1 MMRRSRGDRPTERE
15 KMDFIVTYRA
25 GDGTLRDERMEAASR
40 AECVAGCR
48 SRGIA
53 PIRIADGGGRAVSKP
68 PRGDDRSGTKP
79 GMWRVAV
86 LAAILAAVAGGAWW
100 WCGGRGATA
109 LPAAREDTRT
119 PKAEKPKAEKPAK
132 MKPTS
137 MPVSET
143 NLAVK
148 VKKPKVIPKPDF
160 FSKPREE
167 WTSREK
173 ALAMRYWIQNTNN
186 IITGID
192 LRTRVPPPAY
202 SNAVQEL
209 MAAYT
214 IPGADC
220 IPFGRIT
227 DAEAR
232 AMIETKVTYG
242 VDDPE
247 EVLEQKAIVVE
258 MMKELKEYMDG
269 GGHAQT
275 YFDKLEQR
283 QQLENE
289 TMMTVRDEV
298 AKLRRE
304 GDYEGA
310 KAALEAYNEYLKSK
324 GLPPIRMKTGPGRK
338 KEEGRK

>member
-1 MMRRSRGDRPTERE
+1 MT
-15 KMDFIVTYRA
+15 FTITYRA
-25 GDGTLRDERMEAASR
+25 KNGALREETVEAASR
-40 AECVAGCR
+40 AECVAECR
-48 SRGIA
+48 KRGIA
-53 PIRIADGGGRAVSKP
+53 PTKITEGGRASTRAAGTGGNSK
-68 PRGDDRSGTKP
+68 RTTGR
-79 GMWRVAV
+79 WVVAAV
-86 LAAILAAVAGGAWW
+86 VVAAVAGGVWW
-100 WCGGRGATA
+100 WIGGRGATA
-109 LPAAREDTRT
+109 LPAEKPA
-119 PKAEKPKAEKPAK
+119 KHKVEKPKAEKPAK
-132 MKPTS
+132 PAAKPAAE
-137 MPVSET
+137 PVKET
-143 NLAVK
+143 NLPVK
-148 VKKPKVIPKPDF
+148 VEKPKKVPKPDF

-186 IITGID
+186 VITGID

-220 IPFGRIT
+220 VPFGRIT

-232 AMIETKVTYG
+232 AMIETEITSG
-242 VDDPE
+242 PDDPE
-247 EVLEQKAIVVE
+247 ELVEQKATVAAMI
-258 MMKELKEYMDG
+258 KELKEYMDG

-283 QQLENE
+283 QQLETE

-298 AKLRRE
+298 SRLRRE

-310 KAALEAYNEYLKSK
+310 KAALDTYNEYLKSK
-324 GLPPIRMKTGPGRK
+324 GLPTIRMKTGPGRK
-338 KEEGRK
+338 KEEGQK

>member
-1 MMRRSRGDRPTERE
+1 MT
-15 KMDFIVTYRA
+15 FTITYRA
-25 GDGTLRDERMEAASR
+25 KDGALREEAVEAASR
-40 AECVAGCR
+40 AECVAECR
-48 SRGIA
+48 RRGIA
-53 PIRIADGGGRAVSKP
+53 PTKITEGGKGRDKRGTSRSAARVDARP
-68 PRGDDRSGTKP
+68 PSQRRLTGK
-79 GMWRVAV
+79 
-86 LAAILAAVAGGAWW
+86 AAILAAVALVAVAGGVWW
-100 WCGGRGATA
+100 WIGGRGATA
-109 LPAAREDTRT
+109 LPAERPA
-119 PKAEKPKAEKPAK
+119 KHKMEKPKAEKPAK
-132 MKPTS
+132 PAAKPAAE
-137 MPVSET
+137 PVKET
-143 NLAVK
+143 NLPVK
-148 VKKPKVIPKPDF
+148 VEKPKKVPKPDF

-186 IITGID
+186 VITGID

-220 IPFGRIT
+220 VPFGRIT

-232 AMIETKVTYG
+232 AMIETEITSG
-242 VDDPE
+242 PDDPE
-247 EVLEQKAIVVE
+247 ELVEQKATVAAMI
-258 MMKELKEYMDG
+258 KELKEYMDG

-283 QQLENE
+283 QQLETE

-298 AKLRRE
+298 SRLRRE

-310 KAALEAYNEYLKSK
+310 KAALDTYNEYLKSK
-324 GLPPIRMKTGPGRK
+324 GLPTIRMKTGPGRK
-338 KEEGRK
+338 KEEGQK